1 MTHLTKYT
9 EYDMTKHT
17 DTLVIGAGP
26 AGISAAITLQKAGIP
41 NIVIDKSSFP
51 REKVCG
57 GLVTNKT
64 LKALMRLLNVRNPG
78 RLKETFA
85 DHSDT
90 VEIYDKNKRLTCSK
104 VSKYL
109 RFVKRNRFDF
119 FLVKQ
124 YKSLG
129 GTIYENEKN
138 YQADF
143 SKQEIRLTDGN
154 IIYYDHLIVADGAL
168 SVSRTALGLP
178 GQELSFCIEAYAPKI
193 QIKNPDR
200 TKVYFGI
207 IDNGYAWVFPSGEEV
222 CIGLGGEYDKN
233 ISYIKILKDFLNQLS
248 LNPDGC
254 RIRGAFVP
262 SGAITVQS
270 SLPENVSVIGDAGG
284 FVDPIYGEGLYFAL
298 SSGIAAAKSRISSPK
313 SFKNKYLKMMAGHIK
328 MISHGYRLK
337 KIFFKKR
344 IQEIFKKR
352 IGGKDSFV
360 SFYCDNQVSTYRYSY
375 RALFRLYVDYKKRVF
390 IR

>member
-1 MTHLTKYT
+1 MI
-9 EYDMTKHT
+9 KHT

-168 SVSRTALGLP
+168 SVTGAALGLP
-178 GQELSFCIEAYAPKI
+178 GQELSFCIEAYAPKT
-193 QIKNPDR
+193 QIKNHDR

-207 IDNGYAWVFPSGEEV
+207 IDNGYAWVFPSGKEV
-222 CIGLGGEYDKN
+222 CIGLGGEYDKSV
-233 ISYIKILKDFLNQLS
+233 SYIKKLKAFLEQLKIDPES
-248 LNPDGC
+248 C

-262 SGAITVQS
+262 SGKVKDQS
-270 SLPENVSVIGDAGG
+270 SLPENVILAGDAGG
-284 FVDPIYGEGLYFAL
+284 FIDPIYGEGLYFAL
-298 SSGIAAAKSRISSPK
+298 SSGIAAAKARISSPK
-313 SFKNKYLKMMAGHIK
+313 SLKNKYLKMMAGHIK

-352 IGGKDSFV
+352 LGGKDSFV
-360 SFYCDNQVSTYRYSY
+360 GFYCDNQVSTYRYSY
-375 RALFRLYVDYKKRVF
+375 RALFSLYIAYKKRVF